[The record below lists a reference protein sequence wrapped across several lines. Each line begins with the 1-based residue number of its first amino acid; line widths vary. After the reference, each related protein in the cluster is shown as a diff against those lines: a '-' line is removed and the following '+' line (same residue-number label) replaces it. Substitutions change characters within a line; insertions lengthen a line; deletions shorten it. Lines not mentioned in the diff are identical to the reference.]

1 MQDSEYS
8 NLYNNDSE
16 CSSMRTGREMKLK
29 TRKLILRKKN
39 LTDNSKEFTDIFDNY
54 PDLLHL
60 NLSYN
65 NLTDLPQSFNN
76 IKNLI
81 SLDLRKNLFKDINKV
96 INVLSQFQFLT
107 DLKIDFSS
115 STQVQTLL
123 NKSPNLLFVNGKST
137 VNYIPPIDVNKNL
150 VDEISIEKKLPEFND
165 LFEIFQN
172 NYQNGNQEDLSKD
185 LYDKFQNLINEEAGK
200 INANNINANN
210 LPNYILAN
218 NIIKSEMN
226 LLLFF
231 VNSFFQN
238 SEYLTME
245 NSKKDISQKINNILN
260 LLFETLSSIIEE
272 LYTKVESITKLNN
285 KKIELLLEFL
295 NDPLINTNTN
305 TGNTSNNNFS
315 EEYDKLQKKYN
326 EEKELYNLKIEKLK
340 NENKQITDLL
350 IKKGLELSGNINI
363 NNISP
368 IANSHTSLKKNNV
381 EVNTE
386 GSTDPTILGLTGAKI
401 LSKKQMHDFMNE
413 IYESKIEYD
422 KICKDNRLKGES
434 MEQYMYKFLNN
445 KYGLKNLVIEWSSSI
460 ITGIKMYS
468 SSDSDI
474 NLFGKI
480 LKNKVEEGHR
490 IVINKLKATIKE
502 LYDTYIKNKNK
513 SLMSKN
519 KGKNNEKEI
528 QKILASFNE
537 NIILKEDEWKN
548 IIKSLYNEDEYKIIT
563 KYILNK
569 ISDKNDI
576 QKKNYINHLMSKKKS
591 EVTRDDLENAS
602 KIKYSMNISY
612 KEFQNILIGYQI
624 IYREK
629 YLSNLNKLFVNYDE
643 ESVGYL
649 NENEFKKLLNS
660 IEFIRKEGMT
670 YMKKLLNKI
679 DPHSYNNITFTDI
692 VNLFSEEMLTDEN
705 GLTMNVLDKLGLE
718 DFSNLNLE

>member
-81 SLDLRKNLFKDINKV
+81 SLDLRKNVFKDINKV

-238 SEYLTME
+238 SEYLTMQ

>member
-238 SEYLTME
+238 SEYLTMQ

>member
-81 SLDLRKNLFKDINKV
+81 SLDLRKNVFKDINKV

-238 SEYLTME
+238 SEYLTMQ
-245 NSKKDISQKINNILN
+245 NSKKDISQRINNILN